1 MSLSTTRR
9 RERLIRSSR
18 RDAATCISM
27 TSSFGTGKVHIM
39 VWDWKSVTAAEPPG
53 NRILYGPSTGRDR
66 RNRGGG
72 DVLGLAAQELVSNL
86 PTSALSKG
94 RDDDPLLHYS
104 CQWPKFNL
112 AVK

>member
-1 MSLSTTRR
+1 
-9 RERLIRSSR
+9 
-18 RDAATCISM
+18 
-27 TSSFGTGKVHIM
+27 M

>member
-1 MSLSTTRR
+1 MYLDDII
-9 RERLIRSSR
+9 IR
-18 RDAATCISM
+18 
-27 TSSFGTGKVHIM
+27 
-39 VWDWKSVTAAEPPG
+39 DWKSVHHGLGLEKC
-53 NRILYGPSTGRDR
+53 NRRGASRASRQPNTGRDR
-66 RNRGGG
+66 RNRGGE

-104 CQWPKFNL
+104 WPNKFNL

>member
-1 MSLSTTRR
+1 MSTTRPGR

-66 RNRGGG
+66 RNRGGE
-72 DVLGLAAQELVSNL
+72 DVLGLAA
-86 PTSALSKG
+86 TSALSKG

-104 CQWPKFNL
+104 WPKFNL